1 MRPNKIRRWTIV
13 CIELL
18 VGIEKK
24 GQYPPIKITHRCR
37 SERAFFIYMK
47 HNIKKIIDLSKIIF

>member
-24 GQYPPIKITHRCR
+24 GQSPSIKLHPVAVLKGTVFYLN
-37 SERAFFIYMK
+37 ET
-47 HNIKKIIDLSKIIF
+47 